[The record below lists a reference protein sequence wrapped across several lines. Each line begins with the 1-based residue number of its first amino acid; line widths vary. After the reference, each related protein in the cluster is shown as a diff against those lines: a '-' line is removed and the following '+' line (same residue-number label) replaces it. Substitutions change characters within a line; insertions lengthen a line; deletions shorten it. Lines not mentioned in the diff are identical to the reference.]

1 MKLIPRNDFF
11 GSALDIFDSSL
22 FNNNIM
28 RSDIYESDGNY
39 VIEIDLPGFKKE
51 EINIDLEDKYL
62 VVSVSKKEEKEE
74 KTRYIR
80 KERYYGEYKRSFYVG
95 TVKEDSIKASYND
108 GILILSYPKVQ
119 AEKNTRK
126 QISID

>member
-1 MKLIPRNDFF
+1 MKLIPHNDFF
-11 GSALDIFDSSL
+11 DNALDLIDSSF

-28 RSDIYESDGNY
+28 RTDIYESDDNY
-39 VIEIDLPGFKKE
+39 IIEMDLPGFKKE
-51 EINIDLEDKYL
+51 EININLEDKYL
-62 VVSVSKKEEKEE
+62 VISVSKNEEKENTT
-74 KTRYIR
+74 KYIR

-95 TVKEDSIKASYND
+95 AVEESSIKANYND
-108 GILILSYPKVQ
+108 GILRLSYPKVQ

>member
-11 GSALDIFDSSL
+11 DSALDLIDSSF

-28 RSDIYESDGNY
+28 RTDIYESDGNY
-39 VIEIDLPGFKKE
+39 IIEMDLPGFKKE

-62 VVSVSKKEEKEE
+62 VVSVSKKEKKEE
-74 KTRYIR
+74 TTKYIR

-95 TVKEDSIKASYND
+95 AVEESSIKANYND
-108 GILILSYPKVQ
+108 GVLVLSYPKIQ
-119 AEKNTRK
+119 TEKNTRK

>member
-11 GSALDIFDSSL
+11 DNALDLIDSSF

-28 RSDIYESDGNY
+28 RTDIYENDEDY
-39 VIEIDLPGFKKE
+39 IIEMDLPGFKKE

-62 VVSVSKKEEKEE
+62 IISVSKKEEKEDTT
-74 KTRYIR
+74 KYIR

-95 TVKEDSIKASYND
+95 AVKEDSIKANYVD
-108 GILILSYPKVQ
+108 GILRLSYPKVQ